1 MKQLFYVAGLL
12 ITMFFAYKVMSKVK
26 DRPKPEDQKPVKP
39 EEEIPNDKIILVE
52 NVNREQIE
60 KALHDFSRM
69 YNEDEYAA
77 LPRLHQL
84 SDERFAITFP
94 YDDAL
99 EIVCYL
105 INYLNYSAGIEWNA
119 IITAWASVGNESS
132 WDDNKDISDK
142 KVMLYCSQ
150 NRHDSHE
157 YTEIITSENVA
168 YRINLS
174 SEIEKDEHPEK
185 TYINPVIQ
193 PEDIS
198 GKNYLDFE

>member
-26 DRPKPEDQKPVKP
+26 DKPKPEDKKPVKP

-52 NVNREQIE
+52 NVNQEQIE
-60 KALHDFSRM
+60 KVLHDFTRM
-69 YNEDEYAA
+69 YNEDEYAV
-77 LPRLHQL
+77 LPRLFQL
-84 SDERFAITFP
+84 SENRFAITFP

-105 INYLNYSAGIEWNA
+105 INYLNHPVNMEWNA
-119 IITAWASVGNESS
+119 IIAAWATVGNESS
-132 WDDNKDISDK
+132 WEDNKDILNK
-142 KVMLYCSQ
+142 KLMLYCSQ
-150 NRHDSHE
+150 KRENNHE
-157 YTEIITSENVA
+157 YTEIITSENIA
-168 YRINLS
+168 YHINLN
-174 SEIEKDEHPEK
+174 SEIEKKERPEK

-198 GKNYLDFE
+198 GDYLDFE